1 MGDHAVTL
9 QQLRY
14 VSKIVSCG
22 SFNEAARQLY
32 MAQST
37 LSSAVKELEE
47 ELKIEIF
54 HRTPQGIS
62 LTAEGAEFLSYAR
75 QILEQTEL
83 LEQRYLHCPPQQQLC
98 AVSTQHYAF
107 AVEAF
112 VALIKEADASQYK
125 FTLRETRTH
134 DIIEDVSTLRSEI
147 GILYLNDFN
156 RSVLTKLLKEKHL
169 TFQPLFCAQPHVFLS
184 SEHPLAKRKRIA
196 LADLA
201 PYPRLSFEQGEYNS
215 FYYSEEI
222 LSTEEH
228 GKSIYVSDRATLF
241 NLLIGLDGYTLC
253 TGVLNSDLNGEN
265 IIAVPLESHETMQ
278 VGWICNSKAVLS
290 RMAERYLQK
299 LKEILRQDGFTVL
312 S

>member
-1 MGDHAVTL
+1 MTL

-32 MAQST
+32 TAQST
-37 LSSAVKELEE
+37 LSSAVKELET

-54 HRTPQGIS
+54 NRSPQGIS

-83 LEQRYLHCPPQQQLC
+83 LEQRYLNRPPQKQLC

-112 VALIKEADASQYK
+112 VALIQEADTPEYR

-134 DIIEDVSTLRSEI
+134 NIIEDVSTFRSEI

-156 RSVLTKLLKEKHL
+156 QAVLTKLLKGKHL
-169 TFQPLFCAQPHVFLS
+169 TFYPLFHAKPHVFLS
-184 SEHPLAKRKRIA
+184 REHPLAKQKSIT
-196 LADLA
+196 LKELD

-228 GKSIYVSDRATLF
+228 QKSIYVSDRATLF
-241 NLLIGLDGYTLC
+241 NLLIGLNGYTLC

-265 IIAVPLESHETMQ
+265 IIAVPQRKHAGR
-278 VGWICNSKAVLS
+278 VDC
-290 RMAERYLQK
+290 
-299 LKEILRQDGFTVL
+299 
-312 S
+312 